1 MFHVS
6 RTIKIH
12 SYQHF
17 DTFLALLELVGPSHV
32 GNLPV
37 VVVSEVVVGAGAL
50 VHQIVGPLPRPEISE
65 YMTMLIFRYRNIH
78 KRIRNYTVEK
88 VFGLI

>member
-1 MFHVS
+1 M
-6 RTIKIH
+6 
-12 SYQHF
+12 
-17 DTFLALLELVGPSHV
+17 ALLELVGPSHV

-65 YMTMLIFRYRNIH
+65 QMTMLADFYISKYSQKNSKLH
-78 KRIRNYTVEK
+78 S
-88 VFGLI
+88 